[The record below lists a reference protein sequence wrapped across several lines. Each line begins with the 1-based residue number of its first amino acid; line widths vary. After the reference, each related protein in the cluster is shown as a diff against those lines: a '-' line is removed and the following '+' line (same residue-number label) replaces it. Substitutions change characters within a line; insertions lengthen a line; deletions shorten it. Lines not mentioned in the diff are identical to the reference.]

1 MRILITGAG
10 GQLGRALIAALHG
23 HEVTALRH
31 RDLDITDREAVR
43 SAIKFSAPDVVI
55 NAAAYNDVDAAET
68 HIEAAEAIN
77 VWGPRILAEESANKS
92 TTVVHVSTDYV
103 FDGTAGRPYHEGDTP
118 NPLSVYGRSKRAG
131 EVAVMKANP
140 KHYLVRT
147 ASVFEVSGKN
157 FLNIMRTLAK
167 RGEVKVVADL
177 FGSPTYAPH
186 LAAAIGS
193 LIEGSEFGLYHL
205 AGLGGVSRYDLV
217 RYFFSVLGVEV
228 KIIAVNHDAFPTA
241 AVRPA
246 NTSLTTIKESA
257 PMMPTWQEGVREFVA
272 DLHRTAR

>member
-147 ASVFEVSGKN
+147 
-157 FLNIMRTLAK
+157 
-167 RGEVKVVADL
+167 
-177 FGSPTYAPH
+177 
-186 LAAAIGS
+186 
-193 LIEGSEFGLYHL
+193 
-205 AGLGGVSRYDLV
+205 
-217 RYFFSVLGVEV
+217 
-228 KIIAVNHDAFPTA
+228 
-241 AVRPA
+241 
-246 NTSLTTIKESA
+246 
-257 PMMPTWQEGVREFVA
+257 WQEFSQHYA
-272 DLHRTAR
+272 HARKTR

>member
-1 MRILITGAG
+1 
-10 GQLGRALIAALHG
+10 LIAALHG

-43 SAIKFSAPDVVI
+43 SAIKFSAPEVVI

-77 VWGPRILAEESANKS
+77 VRGPRILAEESASKS
-92 TTVVHVSTDYV
+92 TTLVHVSTDYV

-118 NPLSVYGRSKRAG
+118 NPLSVYGRSKHAG

-157 FLNIMRTLAK
+157 FLNIMSALAK
-167 RGEVKVVADL
+167 RGEKVKVVADL

-193 LIEGSEFGLYHL
+193 LIDGGEFGLYHL

-228 KIIAVNHDAFPTA
+228 KVIAVNHDAFSTA

-246 NTSLTTIKESA
+246 NTSLTTIKKSA

-272 DLHRTAR
+272 DLRCMAR